1 MAHAESERVAFQMNA
16 AQFSFPAIQ
25 TEDVISMSVDF
36 LAQETDANK
45 GDGGEV
51 EIVAIKA

>member
-1 MAHAESERVAFQMNA
+1 MNA

-36 LAQETDANK
+36 MAQELDANK

-51 EIVAIKA
+51 EIVAIKG